1 MEAKMKSMHI
11 GSTASGAPA
20 NLFRILARRW
30 HRHAGHLADPYRPE
44 RHYMRGPGPKSR
56 EKHDFSGKDLW

>member
-1 MEAKMKSMHI
+1 MKSMHI
-11 GSTASGAPA
+11 GITASGAPA
-20 NLFRILARRW
+20 NLFRTLARRW

-56 EKHDFSGKDLW
+56 EKHDFSDKDLW